1 MMSRFGLTLS
11 LLCLLPLMGT
21 ACSGDSGKE
30 TGSADEGDDGT
41 TGDGDD
47 TDGDDTDGDDTGGDT
62 DAPDAVCTESEPATC
77 EDAIILDL
85 ALHDDKVSEGAVGNT
100 TDGDDFVTTVDAT
113 AGGYSNYMNNPWVY
127 VKFTESGAERVDI
140 DDVTALESMD
150 WDISLRRYLIRLNG
164 GTSGGSCVGA
174 VTLPETAYGDVTAL
188 PEDTPFVE
196 DEFYT
201 EDCTFI
207 NDSSGLPGSPQVALG
222 QWWEYPGCVAT
233 TLYPHVVRL
242 ADGRQIKLVV
252 EAYYGSG
259 QEGCNERGAAGSDS
273 ANITMRWSW
282 L

>member
-1 MMSRFGLTLS
+1 
-11 LLCLLPLMGT
+11 MGT
-21 ACSGDSGKE
+21 ACSGDSSKE
-30 TGSADEGDDGT
+30 TGEAVQDDGGDDGT
-41 TGDGDD
+41 TGSGDS
-47 TDGDDTDGDDTGGDT
+47 GDSGGSE
-62 DAPDAVCTESEPATC
+62 PVCTEPEPATC

-113 AGGYSNYMNNPWVY
+113 AGGYADYMNNPWVY
-127 VKFTESGAERVDI
+127 VKFTDSGAERVDI

-174 VTLPETAYGDVTAL
+174 VTLSETAYGDVAAL
-188 PEDTPFVE
+188 PDDTPFIE
-196 DEFYT
+196 DAFYT
-201 EDCTFI
+201 DDCTFI
-207 NDSSGLPGSPQVALG
+207 NDSSGLPGSPQAALG